1 VRVTTAL
8 PLQAAA
14 AIKANPSGTA
24 SSFDHAPRIFE
35 VAENLRMRVLFKES
49 GGLESGKQ
57 AKICE
62 VAVMKANVAEQR
74 QSGAGLYR
82 QRLGGHLGHT

>member
-49 GGLESGKQ
+49 GGLESGKH

>member
-1 VRVTTAL
+1 
-8 PLQAAA
+8 
-14 AIKANPSGTA
+14 
-24 SSFDHAPRIFE
+24 
-35 VAENLRMRVLFKES
+35 LFKES

>member
-1 VRVTTAL
+1 MRVTTAL

-14 AIKANPSGTA
+14 AINANPSGTA
-24 SSFDHAPRIFE
+24 SSFDHAPRTSE
-35 VAENLRMRVLFKES
+35 LAEKLRIRVLFKES
-49 GGLESGKQ
+49 ACLKSGKH

-82 QRLGGHLGHT
+82 QRLGGHLGHI